1 MTFQIYLL
9 EERYLNCIYTRTN
22 IRIYSILHIAGIPN
36 NEYFS
41 FSLGDKLFVLKV
53 STKEK
58 NTGYSFVLI
67 IIKEYIMK
75 FPPKNIPIV
84 FG

>member
-1 MTFQIYLL
+1 IL
-9 EERYLNCIYTRTN
+9 ELN
-22 IRIYSILHIAGIPN
+22 IRIYSILHIADIPN